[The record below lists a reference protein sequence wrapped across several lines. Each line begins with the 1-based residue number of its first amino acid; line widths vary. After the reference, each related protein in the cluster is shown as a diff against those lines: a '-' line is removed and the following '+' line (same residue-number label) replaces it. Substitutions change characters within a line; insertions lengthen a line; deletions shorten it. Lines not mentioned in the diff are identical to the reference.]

1 MTVHRTLR
9 SLALRRIARSALVA
23 LAVAVLPTVSPAARR
38 PAKKPNAA
46 KLETVQLPAPRL
58 TGPVALEQAIS
69 KRRSIRE
76 FIKKPLDYAQLG
88 QLAWAGQGI
97 TQKQKGLR
105 TAPSAGA
112 TYPVTLYFATQ
123 DGLFVYQPQG
133 HRLQQLQNTDLRAR
147 LAGAAFNQ
155 KAVADAGC
163 DIILT
168 GSTRKMRTKFANKSR
183 TYMLL
188 EAGHIAQNIQLQAVA
203 LGLGSVTIGSFDA
216 RSILKLLR
224 RGTDYEP
231 IYIIPVGYPTEQGTT
246 TPEELKQNQK
256 KSEAEMQKSQ

>member
-1 MTVHRTLR
+1 MTVHKTLH
-9 SLALRRIARSALVA
+9 SSALRRIARSALVV
-23 LAVAVLPTVSPAARR
+23 LTVAALPTICPAVGNRR
-38 PAKKPNAA
+38 AA
-46 KLETVQLPAPRL
+46 QLKTIQLAAPRL

-76 FIKKPLDYAQLG
+76 FINKPLDYVQLG

-97 TQKQKGLR
+97 TEKQKGLR

-112 TYPVTLYFATQ
+112 TYPITLYFATQ
-123 DGLFVYQPQG
+123 DGLFVYQPRE
-133 HRLQQLQNTDLRAR
+133 HRLQQLQSGDIRVR
-147 LAGAAFNQ
+147 LAGAAFKQ

-168 GSTRKMRTKFANKSR
+168 GSSRNLRTKFANKSR

-203 LGLGSVTIGSFDA
+203 LGLGSVTIGGFEA
-216 RSILKLLR
+216 RSILKLLH

-231 IYIIPVGYPTEQGTT
+231 VYIIPVGYPAEQGAT
-246 TPEELKQNQK
+246 TPEELKQNQT
-256 KSEAEMQKSQ
+256 KSEAGMQK